1 MSGNAVYEPM
11 LSVFLRPEEFADDAE
26 SRLGRANGNTY
37 VRKPGVENVHDGQIM
52 VRLKK
57 KRYIILDYGYTPNQ
71 QDHELARTIPH
82 ISIPY
87 GAGQTQCTTRD
98 CPRIGIPVLLY
109 DSEPSEPMS
118 LYLRGGLCF
127 SCQRNLNEKRR
138 TQRKRK
144 SDGQPVGEERI
155 SADVHSIGSGSA
167 NGSRFRYNEQ
177 LLELNPN
184 AIVINGPVDGT
195 RTQGPDYRCHQI
207 GSDVFR
213 IVSELSQ
220 ETLALMHHSSVAQPW
235 SAPTPD
241 IINQAY
247 QKAFL
252 SASRATFLLTQW
264 KASFDA
270 QQRAAEAALVAS
282 ANDSAALVASA
293 NFDSRVLDEA
303 VASAGSNLH
312 LGMVSAPC
320 AHFGV
325 AMGGGFTWGPPP
337 VRVSNSPTIHH
348 AFGGANHPTTPT
360 EMQDKENDGGLQA
373 L

>member
-11 LSVFLRPEEFADDAE
+11 ISVFLRPEEFADDAE

-155 SADVHSIGSGSA
+155 AADLHSIGSGSA
-167 NGSRFRYNEQ
+167 NSSRFRYNEQ

-184 AIVINGPVDGT
+184 SIVINGPVDGT

-235 SAPTPD
+235 SAPTPE

-247 QKAFL
+247 HKAFL

-282 ANDSAALVASA
+282 AS
-293 NFDSRVLDEA
+293 FDSRVLDEA

-312 LGMVSAPC
+312 HGMVSAPC

-325 AMGGGFTWGPPP
+325 ATGGGFTWGPPP
-337 VRVSNSPTIHH
+337 VRVSNSPTTNH
-348 AFGGANHPTTPT
+348 AFGGHPTPT
-360 EMQDKENDGGLQA
+360 EMQDKENDEGVQA
-373 L
+373 S

>member
-1 MSGNAVYEPM
+1 MSGNAVYQPM
-11 LSVFLRPEEFADDAE
+11 QSVFLRPEEFLDDAE
-26 SRLGRANGNTY
+26 NRLGRANGNTY

-57 KRYIILDYGYTPNQ
+57 KRYIILDYGYSPNHH
-71 QDHELARTIPH
+71 DHELARTISH
-82 ISIPY
+82 ISIPH
-87 GAGQTQCTTRD
+87 GAGQTQCTTKD

-109 DSEPSEPMS
+109 DSEPHEPMS

-144 SDGQPVGEERI
+144 SDGQLVGDVRI
-155 SADVHSIGSGSA
+155 AVDAPSVGSGSG
-167 NGSRFRYNEQ
+167 NGGQFRNNDQ
-177 LLELNPN
+177 LVELNPH
-184 AIVINGPVDGT
+184 AIIINGPVDGT

-207 GSDVFR
+207 ASDVLR

-220 ETLALMHHSSVAQPW
+220 ETLALMHHTSVAQAW

-247 QKAFL
+247 QQAFL

-270 QQRAAEAALVAS
+270 QQRAAEAAVVAS
-282 ANDSAALVASA
+282 AS
-293 NFDSRVLDEA
+293 FDSQVLDEA
-303 VASAGSNLH
+303 VASAGSTIH
-312 LGMVSAPC
+312 HDMVPAPS
-320 AHFGV
+320 AHFG
-325 AMGGGFTWGPPP
+325 APPPPPPSNGYSAYSSTGLDMGSCFAWGPPAI
-337 VRVSNSPTIHH
+337 RVSNSPTRL
-348 AFGGANHPTTPT
+348 PPTPT
-360 EMQDKENDGGLQA
+360 SMQNNDEGVHI
-373 L
+373 